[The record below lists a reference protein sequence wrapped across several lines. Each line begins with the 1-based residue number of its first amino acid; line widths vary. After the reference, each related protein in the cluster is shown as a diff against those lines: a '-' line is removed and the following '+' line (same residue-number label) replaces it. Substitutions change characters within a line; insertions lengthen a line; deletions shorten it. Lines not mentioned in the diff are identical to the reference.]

1 MKKFEFSLARIRDYK
16 NSILNK
22 EKNVLV
28 GLRMEQNSI
37 EERIKELDQIFNEI
51 NIEMHDKMKTGIDAT
66 TLRIYDFRKNNI
78 REEKD
83 ALNNRLDFLLSS
95 IELQQKR
102 VQKIQQEVKSYDNLE
117 TRQREAYNES
127 VAKEEEQII
136 AEFVSQK
143 FINEQVNV

>member
-1 MKKFEFSLARIRDYK
+1 
-16 NSILNK
+16 
-22 EKNVLV
+22 
-28 GLRMEQNSI
+28 
-37 EERIKELDQIFNEI
+37 
-51 NIEMHDKMKTGIDAT
+51 MHDKMKTGIDAT

>member
-1 MKKFEFSLARIRDYK
+1 MKKFEFSLSRIRDYK

-28 GLRMEQNSI
+28 GLRMEQRSI
-37 EERIKELDQIFNEI
+37 EERTSELDEIFNSI
-51 NIEMHDKMKTGIDAT
+51 NIEMHEKMKTGLNAS

-78 REEKD
+78 REEKN
-83 ALNNRLDFLLSS
+83 ALNNRLEFLLSS

-102 VQKIQQEVKSYDNLE
+102 VEQLRQEVKSYDNLE
-117 TRQREAYNES
+117 IRQREEYNEAL
-127 VAKEEEQII
+127 AKEQEQVI

-143 FINEQVNV
+143 FISEINM